1 LNADFLMTDRERLA
15 DVLERLARELLP
27 PRAA

>member
-1 LNADFLMTDRERLA
+1 LNPDFLMTDRERVA

>member
-1 LNADFLMTDRERLA
+1 LNADFLMTDRERVA